1 VLAIATAR
9 RRWQDRPDPSS
20 APVAQGFSPASVHT
34 SRRDDVPIA
43 AVLMMTFALVT
54 ASQGGGA
61 ADAKKAFEEGNAFFE
76 KTENDKALAAYER
89 AIALD
94 GKQPDFHLARCR
106 TLARLQRHADAIAGC
121 TDALTLKPDFAAAL
135 LDRGHFLINA
145 RQVDR
150 ALPDLLRARELNADA
165 YGVAYHLALA
175 HYLMGDYAKAA
186 AEYEN
191 CVANAKTEDNRIACS
206 AWQYAALAR
215 AGRKD
220 EAAKVLDRA
229 GPDVKV
235 QSSAAYLDRLLLF
248 KGAKSEEAVA
258 AAMEKDNLQLPTV
271 AYGLGLWHLLNGRES
286 RAKEYFEKATAPG
299 AQQSAFGS
307 VAAYYEL
314 QRMKK

>member
-1 VLAIATAR
+1 M
-9 RRWQDRPDPSS
+9 
-20 APVAQGFSPASVHT
+20 
-34 SRRDDVPIA
+34 PIA
-43 AVLMMTFALVT
+43 VVLVMTLALFP
-54 ASQGGGA
+54 AWQSGSA
-61 ADAKKAFEEGNAFFE
+61 ADARKAFEEGNALFE
-76 KTENDKALAAYER
+76 KADNEKALAAYER

-94 GKQPDFHLARCR
+94 GKEPDFHLARCR
-106 TLARLQRHADAIAGC
+106 TLARLQRHGDAIASC
-121 TDALTLKPDFAAAL
+121 TDALKLKPDFAAAL

-145 RQVDR
+145 RQVDK
-150 ALPDLLRARELNADA
+150 AVPDLLRARELGADA
-165 YGVAYHLALA
+165 YGVAYHLALSR
-175 HYLMGDYAKAA
+175 YLLGEYDKAA

-191 CVANAKTEDNRIACS
+191 CVANAKTDDNRIACS

-215 AGRKD
+215 AGQKD
-220 EAAKVLDRA
+220 AAAKVLDRA
-229 GPDVKV
+229 TPDVKV

-248 KGAKSEEAVA
+248 KGAKNEEAVA

-286 RAKEYFEKATAPG
+286 RAREYFEKATSAP